1 VDLERLYREHSV
13 HLFRYLQRLS
23 GDPELAADAVQETF
37 VRLAE
42 RPPEA
47 GALRAWL
54 YRVGTNVVL
63 DSGRTRR
70 RRLRILAGASECA
83 TLADP
88 PLNPEAAL
96 DREERRREVQAALAA
111 LSARDRTVLLMRAEG
126 FAHREIAATIG
137 VSTQSVG
144 SIILRAMKKLAV
156 TLGVEG
162 HPDP

>member
-1 VDLERLYREHSV
+1 VDLERLYREHCV
-13 HLFRYLQRLS
+13 HLFRYLNRLG

-37 VRLAE
+37 MRLAE
-42 RPPEA
+42 RPPQA

-70 RRLRILAGASECA
+70 RRLRLLAGSPESA

-88 PLNPEAAL
+88 PLDPEAAL
-96 DREERRREVQAALAA
+96 DREERRRRVQAALAA

-144 SIILRAMKKLAV
+144 SIVLRAMKKLAA
-156 TLGVEG
+156 TLGGEG
-162 HPDP
+162 EP

>member
-1 VDLERLYREHSV
+1 M

-54 YRVGTNVVL
+54 YRVGTNVVI
-63 DSGRTRR
+63 DSSRTSR
-70 RRLRILAGASECA
+70 RRLRILAGAPECA
-83 TLADP
+83 PLADP
-88 PLNPEAAL
+88 PLSPDAAL

-111 LSARDRTVLLMRAEG
+111 LGARDRTVLLMRAEG

-162 HPDP
+162 QPEP

>member
-1 VDLERLYREHSV
+1 M
-13 HLFRYLQRLS
+13 HLLRYLQRLS

-37 VRLAE
+37 MRLAE
-42 RPPEA
+42 RPPQA
-47 GALRAWL
+47 GAVRSWL
-54 YRVGTNVVL
+54 YRVGTNVVI
-63 DSGRTRR
+63 DSGRTRQ
-70 RRLRILAGASECA
+70 RRLRILAASPECA

-144 SIILRAMKKLAV
+144 SITLRAMKKLAV
-156 TLGVEG
+156 ALGVEG
-162 HPDP
+162 HPEP

>member
-1 VDLERLYREHSV
+1 M

-37 VRLAE
+37 MRLAE

-54 YRVGTNVVL
+54 YRVGTNVVI
-63 DSGRTRR
+63 DSGRTRV
-70 RRLRILAGASECA
+70 RRLRILAGAPESA

-144 SIILRAMKKLAV
+144 SIILRAMKKLTV
-156 TLGVEG
+156 ILGGEG
-162 HPDP
+162 HSAP